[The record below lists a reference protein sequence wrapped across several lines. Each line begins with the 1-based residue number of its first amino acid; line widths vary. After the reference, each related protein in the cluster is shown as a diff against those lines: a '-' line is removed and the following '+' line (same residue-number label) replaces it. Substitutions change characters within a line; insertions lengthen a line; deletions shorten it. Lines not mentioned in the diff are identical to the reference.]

1 MSDFINA
8 DVDIGKFNTLIAI
21 MRRTSVNT
29 RPVMAA
35 VGNLVVKSVRQNFR
49 EEGRPDKWVPSKK
62 AKGRTLLATGALMKS
77 IHYELDNDGA
87 AVTVMTGTMKYAR
100 IMQNGGKTPK
110 HDIVAKN
117 RRALR
122 FTVGGLTLYR
132 KSVHHPGSRI
142 PARPYMLLQD
152 EDEVKIKDMLVDHLV
167 GEMKKRGGLK

>member
-21 MRRTSVNT
+21 MRRNSVNT

-35 VGNLVVKSVRQNFR
+35 IGNLVVKSVRQNFR

-77 IHYELDNDGA
+77 IHYELDNDGT
-87 AVTVMTGTMKYAR
+87 AVTVMTGPMKYAR

-110 HDIVAKN
+110 HDIVARN
-117 RRALR
+117 RKALR

-142 PARPYMLLQD
+142 PARHYMMLQE
-152 EDEVKIKDMLVDHLV
+152 EDETNIEELLIRHLV
-167 GEMKKRGGLK
+167 ADL